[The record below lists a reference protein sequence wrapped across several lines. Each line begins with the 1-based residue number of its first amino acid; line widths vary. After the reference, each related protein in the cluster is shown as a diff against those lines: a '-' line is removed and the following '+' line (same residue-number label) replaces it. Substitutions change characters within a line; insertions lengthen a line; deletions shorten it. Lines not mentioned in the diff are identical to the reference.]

1 MYKQR
6 TIFRQIEPYLQSPEA
21 IIVTG
26 MRRTGKTTLLNYIF
40 EFIESKNKIF
50 LDLENPINR
59 KYFEE
64 DNYERIKKSFE
75 FMGIDFGTIP
85 YIFLDEIQLVK
96 NLPSIA
102 KYLIDHYRVKFFL
115 TGSTS
120 FYLKN
125 LFTESLAGRKYIFEL
140 FPLTFKEFLS
150 FKEIRLKIP
159 ADLSDISKATH
170 DNLDIYYDE
179 FIRFGGFPG
188 VVLKSN
194 ADEKKRALEEIFNS
208 FFQLEILQMGDFR
221 KNEKIRDL
229 ILLLTMR
236 VGTRIDIQKL
246 SSDLGI
252 SRPTL
257 YEYLAFL
264 EGTFFLHILRPFSKG
279 KSTEIRKMPKLYLC
293 DSGLAFLLGMKDLG
307 RLFENNVF
315 QDLKQKGNI
324 HYYQKKSGVEIDFI
338 LDKKYA
344 YEVKLTPQLS
354 DVKRLKRIA
363 GELELKGAKI
373 ITKKY
378 NELDDIIYGFML

>member
-1 MYKQR
+1 
-6 TIFRQIEPYLQSPEA
+6 
-21 IIVTG
+21 
-26 MRRTGKTTLLNYIF
+26 
-40 EFIESKNKIF
+40 
-50 LDLENPINR
+50 
-59 KYFEE
+59 
-64 DNYERIKKSFE
+64 
-75 FMGIDFGTIP
+75 
-85 YIFLDEIQLVK
+85 
-96 NLPSIA
+96 
-102 KYLIDHYRVKFFL
+102 
-115 TGSTS
+115 
-120 FYLKN
+120 
-125 LFTESLAGRKYIFEL
+125 
-140 FPLTFKEFLS
+140 
-150 FKEIRLKIP
+150 
-159 ADLSDISKATH
+159 
-170 DNLDIYYDE
+170 
-179 FIRFGGFPG
+179 
-188 VVLKSN
+188 
-194 ADEKKRALEEIFNS
+194 
-208 FFQLEILQMGDFR
+208 
-221 KNEKIRDL
+221 
-229 ILLLTMR
+229 MR

-293 DSGLAFLLGMKDLG
+293 DSWLAFLLGMKDLG